1 MFQHPSSNNVCK
13 VFFDVGQCGFCG
25 VPATTIWVF
34 RHCRGFCGFQRGQ
47 CGFSGN
53 VGGSVASTD
62 DNVGVEGA
70 VSGRFQAGGERGAIS
85 GRRMTKRRGR
95 ARFSSACGL

>member
-1 MFQHPSSNNVCK
+1 MGSV
-13 VFFDVGQCGFCG
+13 
-25 VPATTIWVF
+25 
-34 RHCRGFCGFQRGQ
+34 GFQRRQ
-47 CGFSGN
+47 YRFSST

-62 DNVGVEGA
+62 NNVGVEGA

-95 ARFSSACGL
+95 ARFSSARGL